1 MQINFRDFK
10 VQMKFSDLWTWN
22 GTLDRGTYAVIGL
35 IGFAIKH
42 NFDRLVATAGFGR
55 PWSLF
60 NYWIPLNK
68 AISITTLSHAD
79 ERFLLTMVAMSIP
92 FIWIGVVCT
101 LKRIRDAGLPMG
113 CVVFFFVPFA
123 NLASFLLFCLI
134 PSSTQSLAAPSTRN
148 QRTESRLGRWI
159 PHSRA
164 GSAALAAL
172 LTGLVGGAI
181 AYFAMDVL
189 VGYGWGLFVALPF
202 CMGFAA
208 VLLSGYHQPN
218 TGASAVGVSVMSVIV
233 LGALLLSLGWEGFIC
248 ILMAA
253 PIGILCAMAG
263 GAVAYG
269 IQSRASSGTHS
280 TATFSIVLLFVP
292 LLMGAEQATHLVP
305 PVYAVRSSIEI
316 DAPPQAV
323 WKQVVAF
330 TQIPEP
336 QELLFRAG
344 IAYPI
349 RAEIVGHGVGAERR
363 CVFSTGAFVE
373 PIEVWDEPHL
383 LKFSVTSNP
392 PPMQEWTPYS
402 KIAPPHLKGFLVSN
416 GGQFLLTALPGGR
429 TRLEGTTWYRH
440 SLWPAAYWRL
450 WSDEIIHEI
459 HMRVLRHIKSETEQQ
474 LIRAQLN

>member
-10 VQMKFSDLWTWN
+10 VQMKFRELWTWN

-42 NFDRLVATAGFGR
+42 NLDRLVATAGFAR
-55 PWSLF
+55 PWTLF

-79 ERFLLTMVAMSIP
+79 ARFLLTMVAMSIP

-101 LKRIRDAGLPMG
+101 LKRIRDTGLPVG
-113 CVVFFFVPFA
+113 CVVLFFVPFA
-123 NLASFLLFCLI
+123 NLVFFLLFCLI
-134 PSSTQSLAAPSTRN
+134 PSKTQDTGAAFAANHRK
-148 QRTESRLGRWI
+148 ESGIGKWI

-172 LTGLVGGAI
+172 LIGLIGGAI

-202 CMGFAA
+202 CMGFTA
-208 VLLSGYHQPN
+208 VLLAAYHEPISRK
-218 TGASAVGVSVMSVIV
+218 GAIGVSTMSVVV
-233 LGALLLSLGWEGFIC
+233 LGALLLAIGWEGFIC
-248 ILMAA
+248 ILMAT
-253 PIGILCAMAG
+253 PLGILCAMAG
-263 GAVAYG
+263 GATAYG
-269 IQSRASSGTHS
+269 IQPRASSGANS
-280 TATFSIVLLFVP
+280 SATFSIVLLFVP
-292 LLMGAEQATHLVP
+292 LMMGAEQASHLVP

-316 DAPPQAV
+316 EAPPEVV

-349 RAEIVGHGVGAERR
+349 RAEIIGQGVGAERH
-363 CVFSTGAFVE
+363 CIFSTGAFVE
-373 PIEVWDEPHL
+373 PIEVWDVPHL

-402 KIAPPHLKGFLVSN
+402 KIEPPHLKGFLVSN
-416 GGQFLLTALPGGR
+416 GGQFLLTPLPNGR

-459 HMRVLRHIKSETEQQ
+459 HMRVLRHIKTITEQQ
-474 LIRAQLN
+474 FIGADLN

>member
-10 VQMKFSDLWTWN
+10 VQMKFSDFWMWN

-42 NFDRLVATAGFGR
+42 NLDRLVASAGFGR

-60 NYWIPLNK
+60 NYWIPLGK

-79 ERFLLTMVAMSIP
+79 ARFLLTMVAMSIP

-101 LKRIRDAGLPMG
+101 LKRIRDTGLPMG
-113 CVVFFFVPFA
+113 CVVLFFVPFA
-123 NLASFLLFCLI
+123 NLAFFLLFCLI
-134 PSSTQSLAAPSTRN
+134 PSRTRQLVPSPGSG
-148 QRTESRLGRWI
+148 QLKESRIGAWI

-164 GSAALAAL
+164 GNAALAAL
-172 LTGLVGGAI
+172 LTGLIGGAI

-202 CMGFAA
+202 SMGFAA
-208 VLLSGYHQPN
+208 ALLAGYHEPITAGN
-218 TGASAVGVSVMSVIV
+218 ALGASMLSVVV
-233 LGALLLSLGWEGFIC
+233 LGALLLALGWEGFIC

-253 PIGILCAMAG
+253 PLGLLCAMAG
-263 GAVAYG
+263 GAVAYV
-269 IQSRASSGTHS
+269 IQSRASSSSHS
-280 TATFSIVLLFVP
+280 AATFSIVLLFVP
-292 LLMGAEQATHLVP
+292 MLMGAEQATHLVP

-316 DAPPQAV
+316 DAPPEAV

-330 TQIPEP
+330 AQIPEP
-336 QELLFRAG
+336 RELLFRAG

-349 RAEIVGHGVGAERR
+349 RAEIIGQGVGAERR

-373 PIEVWDEPHL
+373 PIQVWDEPHL

-402 KIAPPHLKGFLVSN
+402 KIETPHLKGFLVSN

-459 HMRVLRHIKSETEQQ
+459 HMRVLRHIKTNTEQHS
-474 LIRAQLN
+474 IRAQLN

>member
-1 MQINFRDFK
+1 MQINLSDLKVRMRFR
-10 VQMKFSDLWTWN
+10 DLWTWN
-22 GTLDRGTYAVIGL
+22 GTLNRATYAVIGL

-42 NFDRLVATAGFGR
+42 NLDRVVATVGFDR

-60 NYWIPLNK
+60 NYWIPLGK

-79 ERFLLTMVAMSIP
+79 ARFLLTMVALSIP

-101 LKRIRDAGLPMG
+101 LKRIRDTGLPLG
-113 CVVFFFVPFA
+113 CVVLFFVPFL
-123 NLASFLLFCLI
+123 NLAFFLLFCLI
-134 PSSTQSLAAPSTRN
+134 PGKTQNFSAASQPIKRK
-148 QRTESRLGRWI
+148 ESRVGKWI
-159 PHSRA
+159 PHSRG

-172 LTGLVGGAI
+172 LTGLIGGAI
-181 AYFAMDVL
+181 AYFSMDFL

-208 VLLSGYHQPN
+208 VLLAGYHAPM
-218 TGASAVGVSVMSVIV
+218 SARNAMGVSAMSVLV
-233 LGALLLSLGWEGFIC
+233 LAGLLLTVGWEGLIC

-253 PIGILCAMAG
+253 PLGLLCAMAG
-263 GAVAYG
+263 GAVAYV
-269 IQSRASSGTHS
+269 IQSRSGSSTHVA
-280 TATFSIVLLFVP
+280 ATFSIVLLFVP
-292 LLMGAEQATHLVP
+292 VLMGAEQATHLVP

-316 DAPPQAV
+316 DAPPEAV

-336 QELLFRAG
+336 RELLFRAG

-349 RAEIVGHGVGAERR
+349 RAEIVGHGVGAERH
-363 CVFSTGAFVE
+363 CIFSTGAFVE
-373 PIEVWDEPHL
+373 PIEVWDEPRL

-402 KIAPPHLKGFLVSN
+402 KIETPHLKGFLVSN
-416 GGQFLLTALPGGR
+416 GGQFLLTALPNGR

-440 SLWPAAYWRL
+440 SLWPAEYWRL
-450 WSDEIIHEI
+450 WSDEIIHKI
-459 HMRVLRHIKSETEQQ
+459 HMRVLRHIKTDAEQQ
-474 LIRAQLN
+474 LVRAQLN